1 MSDLLMDGVKGKK
14 IIRVGLNEQKN
25 LQKSL
30 HSNLKLMRIQK
41 KFERIN
47 MEIRQKLKKGSL
59 MRLCIGKIRRNWKR
73 KSKIKDKKI
82 NHKIKL
88 RVIMIQ
94 SNILR
99 NYFKINDIMKKNVL

>member
-47 MEIRQKLKKGSL
+47 MEIRQKLKKG
-59 MRLCIGKIRRNWKR
+59 
-73 KSKIKDKKI
+73 
-82 NHKIKL
+82 
-88 RVIMIQ
+88 
-94 SNILR
+94 
-99 NYFKINDIMKKNVL
+99 